1 MTAYLLYGD
10 TARHAALRHEIP
22 LEIIDPLLHVR
33 DGERVLVM
41 TSHLERARIAAVLP
55 DAEIALMDRLGLY
68 DLVQEGMSR
77 DDAELEVARRAL
89 REWGIDAGVVPTEF
103 PLGLADLLRADGIE
117 LTVDEPAFKA
127 RRRAKTAAQLEGIR
141 RACRAAEAG
150 MAAGRETILSAD
162 QRDGVLHRDGEVL
175 TAEAVRADI
184 RAACAAAGAPAPPD
198 IMVVSLNS
206 GGGHDPGSGPLPA
219 NLPIEI
225 DLWPR
230 DEASGC
236 WSDMTRTFVNGSVNE
251 ETERLRGIVLESLEA
266 VRAAVRPGVNGRA
279 LYDIACDVIEAAGF
293 PTQRTRK
300 EGESLSHGFYFG
312 LGHGVGLEIHEA
324 PGLGLAGEDDLVEGD
339 VIAIEPGIEGIEGVG
354 GVRYE
359 DLLLVTADGCETLT
373 RFPYELQ

>member
-33 DGERVLVM
+33 DGDRVLIM
-41 TSHLERARIAAVLP
+41 TSHLERARIAAALP
-55 DAEIALMDRLGLY
+55 DAEIALVDRLGLY
-68 DLVQEGMSR
+68 DLVQDGMSR

-89 REWGIDAGVVPTEF
+89 REWGIERGVVPMEF
-103 PLGLADLLRADGIE
+103 PLGLADLLRGDGIE
-117 LTVDEPAFKA
+117 LSVDEPAFKA
-127 RRRAKTAAQLEGIR
+127 RRRAKTAAQMEGIR

-150 MAAGRETILSAD
+150 MAAGRDAILSAE

-175 TAEAVRADI
+175 TAEAVRDDI

-206 GGGHDPGSGPLPA
+206 SGGHDPGSGPLPA

-230 DEASGC
+230 DEESGC
-236 WSDMTRTFVNGSVNE
+236 WSDMTRTFVNGDVDD
-251 ETERLRGIVLESLEA
+251 ETLRLREIVLESIEA

-279 LYDIACDVIEAAGF
+279 LYDIACDVIEREGF

-324 PGLGLAGEDDLVEGD
+324 PGLGLAGDDELVEGD

-359 DLLLVTADGCETLT
+359 DLLLVTADGSDTLT
-373 RFPYELQ
+373 SFPYDLQ